1 MFVVGSMGLDGAGI
15 LEQVVEACLFR
26 LQVRVS
32 TNVLLRNEDVGHG
45 GLARQLA
52 QGRLDGRAVVN
63 LVQLDGEE
71 FRTAVTEQLLCLAAV
86 GTVGLGEDGDG
97 VLVDDGLDF
106 GLCGGHGGGAGGAV
120 EEAGEEGYGCGSR
133 GPEPVGL
140 GVGWLDGLALCCVR
154 RACWDWDCGCRV
166 LGRVKA

>member
-1 MFVVGSMGLDGAGI
+1 
-15 LEQVVEACLFR
+15 
-26 LQVRVS
+26 VS
-32 TNVLLRNEDVGHG
+32 RT
-45 GLARQLA
+45 
-52 QGRLDGRAVVN
+52 N

-140 GVGWLDGLALCCVR
+140 GVGWLDGLLGDGSAWVWRSWSAWGWGETDVLRDQRQVARGALTDLLRCVV
-154 RACWDWDCGCRV
+154 CE
-166 LGRVKA
+166 GRVGTGTAVVEYWVESKP